1 MTANDTKKPLSI
13 RLEPCPKCGSEN
25 IIVGS
30 RRIGNR
36 FVCGTEH
43 FVMCR
48 DCCLKEAGLF
58 EKTVILNWNQKAIL
72 KKQGLIS

>member
-1 MTANDTKKPLSI
+1 MEEKIL
-13 RLEPCPKCGSEN
+13 PCPKCGSEN

-43 FVMCR
+43 YVMCKE
-48 DCCLKEAGLF
+48 CCFREAAML
-58 EKTVILNWNQKAIL
+58 EKNAILNWNQKARL
-72 KKQGLIS
+72 KKIGVTL